1 MAIPEAKYR
10 IAKSGAHPGILRS
23 QVALSVSIAKAIKID
38 GANFFSRSMEL
49 NRNTNIY
56 LAYETT

>member
-1 MAIPEAKYR
+1 ME
-10 IAKSGAHPGILRS
+10 KSGPPPGILRN
-23 QVALSVSIAKAIKID
+23 QVALNVSTAKAIKID
-38 GANFFSRSMEL
+38 GVNFFSRSMEL